1 MEKWYNI
8 WFNSPY
14 YHILYANRDHQEAAD
29 FIDTIA
35 EHFHFKKDQKA
46 LDAGCGRGRHAIY
59 FNKKGLDITGI
70 DLSPE
75 NIAFAKS
82 MENAMLHFQEHDIR
96 KVLCSNYFDYVFNL
110 FTSFGYFKNES
121 DDLKAIH
128 MFSTALKKGG
138 ILLLDY
144 INVAAFNSE
153 NVNETETKTIQ
164 GIDFQIQKSYNA
176 NFLYKT
182 IKFND
187 KGQAFEF
194 QEEVKI
200 IHLAKFKEYLSA
212 QNLELIEVFGDY
224 QLSPYLENSSPRLIL
239 IARKK

>member
-1 MEKWYNI
+1 MKIYHNPRCSKSRLGLQYLEEKGYDIENAPI
-8 WFNSPY
+8 PEKDALVKMLAVLNLQRNKC
-14 YHILYANRDHQEAAD
+14 IDEIDNKLK
-29 FIDTIA
+29 FIKENNLTLS
-35 EHFHFKKDQKA
+35 KDST
-46 LDAGCGRGRHAIY
+46 
-59 FNKKGLDITGI
+59 FNKVI
-70 DLSPE
+70 
-75 NIAFAKS
+75 
-82 MENAMLHFQEHDIR
+82 
-96 KVLCSNYFDYVFNL
+96 KVDSLTKRILGD
-110 FTSFGYFKNES
+110 FGYFKKES

-153 NVNETETKTIQ
+153 NAIETETKTIQ

-176 NFLYKT
+176 NFLFKT
-182 IKFND
+182 IMFKD

-224 QLSPYLENSSPRLIL
+224 QLSPYLEDSSPRLIL

>member
-1 MEKWYNI
+1 
-8 WFNSPY
+8 
-14 YHILYANRDHQEAAD
+14 
-29 FIDTIA
+29 
-35 EHFHFKKDQKA
+35 
-46 LDAGCGRGRHAIY
+46 
-59 FNKKGLDITGI
+59 
-70 DLSPE
+70 
-75 NIAFAKS
+75 
-82 MENAMLHFQEHDIR
+82 MENSTLHFQEHDIR

-110 FTSFGYFKNES
+110 FTSFGYFKKES

-153 NVNETETKTIQ
+153 NSTETKSIQ
-164 GIDFQIQKSYNA
+164 GIDFQIQKSNNA
-176 NFLYKT
+176 NFIFKT
-182 IKFND
+182 RKFKD
-187 KGQAFEF
+187 KGQDFEF

-224 QLSPYLENSSPRLIL
+224 QLSPYLEDSSPRLIL